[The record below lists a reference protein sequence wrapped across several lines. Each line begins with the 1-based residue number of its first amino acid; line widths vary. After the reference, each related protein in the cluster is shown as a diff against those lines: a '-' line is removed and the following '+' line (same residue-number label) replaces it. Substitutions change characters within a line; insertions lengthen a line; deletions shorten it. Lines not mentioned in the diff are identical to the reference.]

1 MTELEKV
8 SLANSFTVGYAPGSN
23 LLGLLFGRALDQSAD
38 RRVVQVGQ
46 VGSDLCVEK
55 NSLLRLN
62 QLVSELAEGSCLALI
77 YALLQGPALSFMS
90 TWSILVS
97 PKTRSRAVPPKIR

>member
-1 MTELEKV
+1 LEKV
-8 SLANSFTVGYAPGSN
+8 WLANSFTVGYAPGSS

-62 QLVSELAEGSCLALI
+62 QLVSGLAEGSCLALI
-77 YALLQGPALSFMS
+77 YASLQGPALSFMS
-90 TWSILVS
+90 T
-97 PKTRSRAVPPKIR
+97 